1 MPAFVYLIEEIPHE
15 GEKSGPWTKI
25 GYTKNPPEWRLKSNM
40 AYGNS
45 RCVRVAEAFE
55 FSTIAEALVA
65 ERKAHEAFDKFMLQ
79 KEWFNISWKEVSL
92 WMQSQGAKPR
102 KRM

>member
-1 MPAFVYLIEEIPHE
+1 
-15 GEKSGPWTKI
+15 
-25 GYTKNPPEWRLKSNM
+25 M

-65 ERKAHEAFDKFMLQ
+65 ERKAHEAFDRFGLQ
-79 KEWFNISWKEVSL
+79 KEWFNISWEKVSS
-92 WMQSQGAKPR
+92 WMKNQGYAPR